1 MKRFAWRLQR
11 VLEIRKK
18 QEQKERTELL
28 RLTERLAERRGELLM
43 RQKMLKDVIDGLA
56 AVDPKKRLGEQE
68 FFLRH
73 AGTSDEQIRKLKGR
87 ISGLESQQKE
97 KIAEVLKIRRFKRG
111 LEKLRVEAKRQ
122 FIAEQ
127 EKLEQ
132 NELDEAAIVSFVRKA
147 LS

>member
-11 VLEIRKK
+11 VLEIRNK
-18 QEQKERTELL
+18 QEQKQRTELL

-111 LEKLRVEAKRQ
+111 LEK
-122 FIAEQ
+122 
-127 EKLEQ
+127 
-132 NELDEAAIVSFVRKA
+132 
-147 LS
+147 

>member
-1 MKRFAWRLQR
+1 MKRFAWRLHR
-11 VLEIRKK
+11 VLEIKTK

-56 AVDPKKRLGEQE
+56 AVDPRNRLGEQE

-73 AGTSDEQIRKLKGR
+73 AGTSDEQIRKLKGI

-97 KIAEVLKIRRFKRG
+97 KIAEVLKIRRFKKG

-147 LS
+147 PS